1 MAGTLVGEVA
11 IVTGAGRGIGRTIAE
26 WLAAE
31 GADLVLVSRTASE
44 VDELA
49 SRLAADHG
57 IRVLGRAVDVARP
70 DDLATAVDTAVT
82 VLGPASVAIAN
93 AAILGPV
100 GVLADTDPARWTQ
113 TLDVNVGGTAN
124 VVRCVLPSMVERG
137 HGRIVTLSGGGVGG
151 PRPAERV
158 SAYVASKAAVVA
170 LTEVVARELPTGV
183 TINAVAPG
191 AVPTTFMQEVVELGA
206 EVAGEALHATAAG
219 RDEPDLEPLRRLLL
233 YLVAGDSTHVSGC
246 CLSARWDDPAR
257 LTELGPAIGA
267 SSRFRMRRIDED
279 LYREAAEVG
288 A

>member
-1 MAGTLVGEVA
+1 MAGALAGEVA

-31 GADLVLVSRTASE
+31 GADLVLVSRTVAE

-49 SRLAADHG
+49 SRLVAVHG
-57 IRVLGRAVDVARP
+57 VRALGRAVDVARP
-70 DDLATAVDTAVT
+70 HDVATAIDEAVA
-82 VLGPASVAIAN
+82 VLGPISVAIAN

-100 GVLADTDPARWTQ
+100 GVLAATDPARWTH
-113 TLDVNVGGTAN
+113 TLEVNVAGTAN
-124 VVRCVLPSMVERG
+124 VVRCVVPSMIERG

-158 SAYVASKAAVVA
+158 SAYVASKAAVIA
-170 LTEVVARELPTGV
+170 LTEAVAHELPAGV
-183 TINAVAPG
+183 TINAIAPG
-191 AVPTTFMQEVVELGA
+191 AVPTTFMQEVVERGP
-206 EVAGEALHATAAG
+206 EVAGPALHATAAA

-246 CLSARWDDPAR
+246 CLSARWDDPAA
-257 LTELGPAIGA
+257 LAELGPALGA
-267 SSRFRMRRIDED
+267 SSRFRLRRIDED
-279 LYREAAEVG
+279 LYREAAGVD